1 MATNYKRHSQGGRFR
16 RTDAGDMGIRAY
28 KDQQDRIIAA
38 LKAQNKQQQQY
49 SNEYKR
55 DIEGNAVQELQH
67 NRELKRLTDDVHK
80 VAMDNTRIRA
90 EREIESLETQAKE
103 AGKKSDFWKDF
114 STTYS
119 KQYAETAGNIADKIT
134 DKQAEHQVQ
143 VIEESDEWDIITR
156 QTDALNKISSWE
168 QVSGMMD
175 ALQDKSLSR
184 EERRDILAHF
194 SDLGFRMNSKAQDI
208 IVTKLLK
215 EWKQQHSDLDR
226 MATEHGVGLTH
237 KTIKDYYN
245 LRKNELLTQLGISP
259 TSPAGRKLIKGINNK
274 LAEKIG
280 PLNDTWKATTDTQTL
295 DHYRTNAFQWVGA
308 EGSID
313 DYYTSQN
320 SRIILSAGAYRF
332 DENNRVVK
340 PQPGVKPNPVDHW
353 KIVAEEDIKAGHFKS
368 LDQAKTHLLHMPTPG
383 SEYVCDET
391 GCKYTETWGGRHP
404 GLEEE
409 LNRMW
414 TERAFEQSKKDDDN
428 LRDRGKA
435 IIDDIHQRIENGDIN
450 ITNNDQLQQLK
461 KSYEDYVH
469 KEANV
474 VDMLDEYIVFNQ
486 MDKDNNIVNMAL
498 YNTYADIDVKN
509 LNKYM
514 KFLDPA
520 TRENWESRK
529 KQITELSANGYNKT
543 DIRQLA
549 TDKLYTILGI
559 DSTKGTI
566 RGYAEVINAIEQ
578 DFLFEYAAVSEL
590 PNAEKMSVTQK
601 LDLMNERIQNKIDKK
616 LGIYRRDGSG
626 LETKFLAFSTEN
638 DDSNA
643 GADVN
648 QLEASINKFGLD
660 NVFKTL
666 TEKNGK
672 FYLDDEVSEV
682 NLVSTDALDTVI
694 KSLKK
699 SEPIGYISGASEI
712 IAKIVEAQGAEKEFE
727 ERDVWNL
734 ILKSKGLDYF
744 IPPGAIDLSKWQI
757 KQSDVDVTERE
768 YSKEDTNR
776 ISLYLEAVELGLIDK
791 NFLEKHDL
799 NYNVENSWINN
810 ENFKSNFDPYF
821 SLGDDSSE
829 DSLIGKFKFS
839 ERHMKLLVGEKAYE
853 LYFNKGE

>member
-1 MATNYKRHSQGGRFR
+1 
-16 RTDAGDMGIRAY
+16 
-28 KDQQDRIIAA
+28 
-38 LKAQNKQQQQY
+38 
-49 SNEYKR
+49 
-55 DIEGNAVQELQH
+55 
-67 NRELKRLTDDVHK
+67 
-80 VAMDNTRIRA
+80 
-90 EREIESLETQAKE
+90 
-103 AGKKSDFWKDF
+103 
-114 STTYS
+114 
-119 KQYAETAGNIADKIT
+119 T

-543 DIRQLA
+543 
-549 TDKLYTILGI
+549 
-559 DSTKGTI
+559 
-566 RGYAEVINAIEQ
+566 
-578 DFLFEYAAVSEL
+578 
-590 PNAEKMSVTQK
+590 
-601 LDLMNERIQNKIDKK
+601 
-616 LGIYRRDGSG
+616 
-626 LETKFLAFSTEN
+626 
-638 DDSNA
+638 
-643 GADVN
+643 
-648 QLEASINKFGLD
+648 
-660 NVFKTL
+660 
-666 TEKNGK
+666 
-672 FYLDDEVSEV
+672 
-682 NLVSTDALDTVI
+682 
-694 KSLKK
+694 
-699 SEPIGYISGASEI
+699 
-712 IAKIVEAQGAEKEFE
+712 
-727 ERDVWNL
+727 
-734 ILKSKGLDYF
+734 
-744 IPPGAIDLSKWQI
+744 
-757 KQSDVDVTERE
+757 
-768 YSKEDTNR
+768 
-776 ISLYLEAVELGLIDK
+776 
-791 NFLEKHDL
+791 
-799 NYNVENSWINN
+799 
-810 ENFKSNFDPYF
+810 
-821 SLGDDSSE
+821 
-829 DSLIGKFKFS
+829 
-839 ERHMKLLVGEKAYE
+839 
-853 LYFNKGE
+853 